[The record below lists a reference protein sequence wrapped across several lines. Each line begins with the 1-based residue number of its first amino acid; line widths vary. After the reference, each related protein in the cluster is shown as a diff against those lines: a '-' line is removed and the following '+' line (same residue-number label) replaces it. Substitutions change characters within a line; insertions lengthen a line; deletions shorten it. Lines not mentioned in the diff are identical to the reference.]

1 MGWQVME
8 NLALLGYL
16 VSLPL
21 QVTLRQDCKPRHEDQ
36 ESTSADFYFPSTGDG
51 TQGLTQGGQAPPL
64 SHTQV
69 WLLQN
74 QCIHFFFFLWKM
86 RPKRLFYTTS
96 TLVFV
101 VWIFL
106 FVWPVGSPLAFPDW
120 LKHCI
125 PANWPFMFKTKQ
137 KNLPQPW
144 TQCSL
149 LISRQCL
156 WLKTTSAFEVCHSW
170 HHKKSSGSSFTI
182 CIMHY
187 NIQIFKN

>member
-1 MGWQVME
+1 MRIKKALQQTFIFLVLGME
-8 NLALLGYL
+8 PRALHRVGKLCHWATPK
-16 VSLPL
+16 S
-21 QVTLRQDCKPRHEDQ
+21 
-36 ESTSADFYFPSTGDG
+36 DFFKINVY
-51 TQGLTQGGQAPPL
+51 
-64 SHTQV
+64 
-69 WLLQN
+69 
-74 QCIHFFFFLWKM
+74 IFFFLWKM

-106 FVWPVGSPLAFPDW
+106 FVWPVGSPLAFADW

-156 WLKTTSAFEVCHSW
+156 WLKITSAFEVCHSW
-170 HHKKSSGSSFTI
+170 HHKKSSGSSFTV